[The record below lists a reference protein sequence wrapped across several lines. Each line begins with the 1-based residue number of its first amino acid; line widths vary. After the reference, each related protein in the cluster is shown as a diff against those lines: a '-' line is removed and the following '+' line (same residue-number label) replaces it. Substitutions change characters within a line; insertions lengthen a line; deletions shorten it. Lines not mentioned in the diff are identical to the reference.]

1 MSKTLSA
8 FAPRE
13 LDVRSLTARPR
24 PADPLVALEFTLQ
37 VVAAEEV
44 AVCHARETD
53 GLTKYDRDYE
63 DILARWDTIM
73 AEIASTPAIDRA
85 GVDVKYRVVAEAV
98 VHRGSVQNV
107 VAAVARS
114 ALEDAE
120 RIDRGA

>member
-1 MSKTLSA
+1 MPKTVSA

-13 LDVRSLTARPR
+13 LDAHSTTVHPRST
-24 PADPLVALEFTLQ
+24 DPLIALEYTLQ
-37 VVAAEEV
+37 VVAAEEA
-44 AVCHARETD
+44 AVCHACETD

-73 AEIASTPAIDRA
+73 AEIAGTPAIDRA

-98 VHRGSVQNV
+98 VHGGSVENV

-114 ALEDAE
+114 ALDDAE
-120 RIDRGA
+120 RINSGA